1 MDKPFIKKILA
12 VVLGLSVM
20 IMVYETVSLIFG
32 ACLFDDLEL
41 LQSSQLNDLL
51 AFMKWSAVGLACML
65 IPTLTCYVMT
75 FLTKGKLF
83 TLISAI
89 LSFGITACCI
99 AFLCVSHS
107 YALQGF
113 NTSNFT
119 SATGYFSDLLQ
130 IAVAAVLIGVYFLIV
145 TFIPVKVKNI
155 AQSEVN
161 ENEEA

>member
-1 MDKPFIKKILA
+1 MDKTFIKKILA
-12 VVLGLSVM
+12 VVLGLAVIIM
-20 IMVYETVSLIFG
+20 IYESVSLIFG

-41 LQSSQLNDLL
+41 LQGSALNDLQ

-75 FLTKGKLF
+75 FFTKGKLF

-89 LSFGITACCI
+89 LSFVIAACCI
-99 AFLCVSHS
+99 AFLCVGHS
-107 YALQGF
+107 YALQGYS
-113 NTSNFT
+113 TVSYT

-130 IAVAAVLIGVYFLIV
+130 ITVAAVLIGVYFLLV
-145 TFIPVKVKNI
+145 TVIPTKIKNI

-161 ENEEA
+161 ENEEV

>member
-41 LQSSQLNDLL
+41 LQSSQLNDLQ

-113 NTSNFT
+113 NTSNYT

-130 IAVAAVLIGVYFLIV
+130 L
-145 TFIPVKVKNI
+145 PPC
-155 AQSEVN
+155 
-161 ENEEA
+161 